1 LTTDGFH
8 LTISMSD
15 IRCHILNALNL
26 TYVGSVAVNLVGDG
40 LAIIAGCTL
49 VWFNVERALTAR
61 KKRKE

>member
-1 LTTDGFH
+1 
-8 LTISMSD
+8 MSD
-15 IRCHILNALNL
+15 IKCHILNALNV

>member
-1 LTTDGFH
+1 
-8 LTISMSD
+8 MSD

-26 TYVGSVAVNLVGDG
+26 TYVGSVAVKLVGDG